1 MTRNATRT
9 AGNVGKRVAN
19 GVVEIGDNAA
29 RGVNGGINGLIKGRK
44 SRKNRSNRNR
54 SNRNR
59 NRSNRNRNNR
69 N

>member
-44 SRKNRSNRNR
+44 SS
-54 SNRNR
+54 
-59 NRSNRNRNNR
+59 
-69 N
+69 

>member
-29 RGVNGGINGLIKGRK
+29 RGVNGGINGLVKGHKSRK
-44 SRKNRSNRNR
+44 NRKNRSNRNR
-54 SNRNR
+54 RNR
-59 NRSNRNRNNR
+59 H
-69 N
+69 